1 MWRGNMLIVS
11 EGQRYLQVQAA
22 ERLNNPNINHHPGR
36 DTPLVV
42 PLKGVSRQ
50 GTGVVTEVRWQG
62 VYHKPVYMDGFAM
75 TEAAIAPSASAQ
87 AAAQTTAPTKG
98 NAQQSEPKPVYSR
111 PVFKQNLTVYTL
123 QAQRVVE
130 RSLSRVSYSLFS
142 LDVILQI
149 IGIREQV
156 DEVSQIVQG
165 HITKA
170 DEQLDER
177 IQQMDVLFTQH
188 EIQDVPSYTNPISLD
203 VEITSPQVAQ
213 FMRLVRKLDQ
223 LMAKIDSLW
232 LHGLLTSK
240 QRTQAGLE
248 WQQLLNRLASRII
261 GVEKRARVAAHNQG
275 KRDEVDAAAPS
286 RHDNEV
292 EDENEDD
299 DESKGSAKPKAAA
312 KKPAASKPAK
322 PEESTE
328 GAKEAQ
334 SAAATAT

>member
-1 MWRGNMLIVS
+1 
-11 EGQRYLQVQAA
+11 
-22 ERLNNPNINHHPGR
+22 
-36 DTPLVV
+36 
-42 PLKGVSRQ
+42 
-50 GTGVVTEVRWQG
+50 
-62 VYHKPVYMDGFAM
+62 MDGFAM
-75 TEAAIAPSASAQ
+75 TDTAVALSPSAQ
-87 AAAQTTAPTKG
+87 AAAQTTAPTRGKS
-98 NAQQSEPKPVYSR
+98 QKSEPKPVYSR

-130 RSLSRVSYSLFS
+130 RSLTRVSYSLFS

-149 IGIREQV
+149 IGVREQV

-165 HITKA
+165 HIAKA
-170 DEQLDER
+170 DEQLEEK

-213 FMRLVRKLDQ
+213 FLRLVRKLDS

-275 KRDEVDAAAPS
+275 KHEEVDAAAPY
-286 RHDNEV
+286 RHDSEV
-292 EDENEDD
+292 DGDID
-299 DESKGSAKPKAAA
+299 DEEDAKAAD
-312 KKPAASKPAK
+312 KPAA
-322 PEESTE
+322 
-328 GAKEAQ
+328 GAKKA
-334 SAAATAT
+334 SATKADKDGEKADDATKATAEVASST